1 MYCMKIYL
9 FLLGMA
15 LACQTALAQLVTE
28 TFGTGTDA
36 FSIDFVTIGNP
47 GNASD
52 NPLGAVA
59 YTYNLGKYEVS
70 RELITKANAVG
81 GLNITMSDLSD
92 YGGNGVNRPATGVSW
107 YEAAKFVNFL
117 NTSKG
122 YQAAYNFDGSGNFQL
137 WGAGQYS
144 GTNQY
149 RHKDAIYVLPTI
161 DEWYKAAYGSPGGT
175 WYDYPTGSDSAPS
188 AVASGI
194 DPGTAVFSKSG
205 PADINNAGGL
215 SAYGTMAQGGNA
227 WEWTETAYDGVNNT
241 ASEDREMRGG
251 YWGGGSLD
259 MGSFFNDPIS
269 PTSEEAYG
277 IPTGFRVATV
287 PEPSTGLLVALGL
300 GGLLLQRRKTGS
312 L

>member
-1 MYCMKIYL
+1 MNKQIIL
-9 FLLGMA
+9 PLLILSSQIA
-15 LACQTALAQLVTE
+15 SAQLVTE
-28 TFGTGTDA
+28 SFGSGANA
-36 FSIDFVTIGNP
+36 FSMDFVTIGNP
-47 GNASD
+47 GNVSD
-52 NPLGAVA
+52 NPLGSVA

-188 AVASGI
+188 AVASGVA
-194 DPGTAVFSKSG
+194 PGTAVFNK
-205 PADINNAGGL
+205 AG
-215 SAYGTMAQGGNA
+215 SCRY
-227 WEWTETAYDGVNNT
+227 
-241 ASEDREMRGG
+241 
-251 YWGGGSLD
+251 
-259 MGSFFNDPIS
+259 
-269 PTSEEAYG
+269 
-277 IPTGFRVATV
+277 
-287 PEPSTGLLVALGL
+287 
-300 GGLLLQRRKTGS
+300 
-312 L
+312 